1 MQLSNRLTTVAQF
14 VTKGNRVA
22 DIGCDHAH
30 TSIYLVEKEIAVSSI
45 AMDINKG
52 PLERAKE
59 NIRRYQYEDKI
70 TTRLSDGAKELK
82 VGEVDTL
89 LMSGM
94 GGLLVNKI
102 LSDSIEVVKEVKEL
116 ILQPQSEIALV
127 RKYIYELGFFIEK
140 EAMLIEDEKYY
151 TVIKAVRADIL
162 DGRIDVVKENEMDRK
177 QIQYCMENQ
186 EKNSFK
192 EPYEKEIFYRYGKTL
207 LEEKNLVLK
216 QFLEYGKHSYEEILK
231 EISRN
236 LSEKTQIR
244 CKELQEELKYIEEAL
259 EYYNEKNV

>member
-30 TSIYLVEKEIAVSSI
+30 TSIYLVENGIAISSI

-59 NIRRYQYEDKI
+59 NICRYQYEDKI

-102 LSDSIEVVKEVKEL
+102 LSDSIEVVKRAKEL

-151 TVIKAVRADIL
+151 TVMKAVRADIV
-162 DGRIDVVKENEMDRK
+162 GENILTK
-177 QIQYCMENQ
+177 
-186 EKNSFK
+186 
-192 EPYEKEIFYRYGKTL
+192 PYEKEIFYRYGKLL

-216 QFLEYGKHSYEEILK
+216 QFLEYGKQSYEKILE
-231 EISRN
+231 EISGQ

-244 CKELQEELKYIEEAL
+244 CKELKEELKYIGEAL
-259 EYYNEKNV
+259 EYYGC

>member
-14 VTKGNRVA
+14 VTKGSRVA

-59 NIRRYQYEDKI
+59 NICRYQYEDKI

-82 VGEVDTL
+82 AGEVDTL

-140 EAMLIEDEKYY
+140 EVMLVEDEKYY
-151 TVIKAVRADIL
+151 TVMKAVRVNIVGENIL
-162 DGRIDVVKENEMDRK
+162 TK
-177 QIQYCMENQ
+177 
-186 EKNSFK
+186 
-192 EPYEKEIFYRYGKTL
+192 PYEKEIFYRYGKLL
-207 LEEKNLVLK
+207 LEEKNLILK
-216 QFLEYGKHSYEEILK
+216 QFLEYGKQSYEKILK
-231 EISRN
+231 EISGN
-236 LSEKTQIR
+236 LSKKTQIR
-244 CKELQEELKYIEEAL
+244 CKELQQELKYIEEAL

>member
-30 TSIYLVEKEIAVSSI
+30 TSIYLVENEIAISSI

-59 NIRRYQYEDKI
+59 NICHYQYEDKI

-89 LMSGM
+89 LISGM
-94 GGLLVNKI
+94 GGLLMKKI
-102 LSDSIEVVKEVKEL
+102 LSDSIEVVKEAKEL

-151 TVIKAVRADIL
+151 IVIKAVRADIL
-162 DGRIDVVKENEMDRK
+162 DEGIEITKEKLVTKLPVCIETF
-177 QIQYCMENQ
+177 Q
-186 EKNSFK
+186 KNICK
-192 EPYEKEIFYRYGKTL
+192 KPYEKEIFYRYGKIL
-207 LEEKNLVLK
+207 LEEKNPVLK
-216 QFLEYGKHSYEEILK
+216 QFLEYGKQSYENIIET
-231 EISRN
+231 ISN
-236 LSEKTQIR
+236 QLSEKTQLR
-244 CKELQEELKYIEEAL
+244 CKELKEELKYIGEAL
-259 EYYNEKNV
+259 EYYGVK